1 MSARFIWWLLTW
13 ACVVWYCTLTF
24 YVAFKGFSDITRM
37 LKKLRSGQTPL
48 E

>member
-1 MSARFIWWLLTW
+1 MIARSVWWLLSWT
-13 ACVVWYCTLTF
+13 CVVWYSTLTF
-24 YVAFKGFSDITRM
+24 YVAIKGFADITRM